1 MIWASTLS
9 TILRVSSNSH
19 TMGIL
24 YNIGIHCYTRGIAI
38 ASLWN
43 TKARL
48 WWQGRQGIRHTIEQR
63 LADRQERRIWIHVA
77 SLGEFEQARPIIEQI
92 KQHDTSLKIV
102 LTFFSPSGYEIRK
115 NYPLADYIFYLP
127 ADTSSNAKWFL
138 DAMKPEVAVF
148 IKYEFWL
155 NYLSELR
162 NRAVPTYLVSAIFR
176 ADSVFFKHWGAAWRK
191 ALSTF
196 HTIFVQD
203 KGSKELLELID
214 IKSVSIAG
222 DTRFDR
228 VRSIADAAQ
237 QIPIIENFCDS
248 NKILVAGSTWAQD
261 EEILLR
267 AINNNPNIKFIIA
280 PHEMD
285 ESRIEHIIKGSQGG
299 AIRYTQTTPSS
310 DIRNNQVL
318 ILDTIGILSSAYR
331 YATFT
336 YVGGGF
342 GAGIHNTL
350 EPAIFG
356 HPIAFGPRYKRFKEA
371 CDMVELGI
379 ATSIRNYDD
388 LEQWLSRLS
397 DDNYCRAIS
406 LRAKEYSES
415 NCGATELIIKQI
427 LNL

>member
-1 MIWASTLS
+1 M
-9 TILRVSSNSH
+9 
-19 TMGIL
+19 
-24 YNIGIHCYTRGIAI
+24 
-38 ASLWN
+38 
-43 TKARL
+43 
-48 WWQGRQGIRHTIEQR
+48 RQ
-63 LADRQERRIWIHVA
+63 
-77 SLGEFEQARPIIEQI
+77 P
-92 KQHDTSLKIV
+92 
-102 LTFFSPSGYEIRK
+102 FF
-115 NYPLADYIFYLP
+115 
-127 ADTSSNAKWFL
+127 
-138 DAMKPEVAVF
+138 V
-148 IKYEFWL
+148 
-155 NYLSELR
+155 
-162 NRAVPTYLVSAIFR
+162 
-176 ADSVFFKHWGAAWRK
+176 
-191 ALSTF
+191 
-196 HTIFVQD
+196 
-203 KGSKELLELID
+203 
-214 IKSVSIAG
+214 
-222 DTRFDR
+222 
-228 VRSIADAAQ
+228 
-237 QIPIIENFCDS
+237 
-248 NKILVAGSTWAQD
+248 
-261 EEILLR
+261 
-267 AINNNPNIKFIIA
+267 
-280 PHEMD
+280 
-285 ESRIEHIIKGSQGG
+285 ESIEHIIKDSQGG

-397 DDNYCRAIS
+397 DDNYCRAIN